1 MAPKH
6 CVVTLLI
13 GGGGPGACSP
23 GFFFDK
29 SRVIWCN
36 LGGGK
41 SNVITNLKINNF
53 KEKNQQEIF
62 IAIFLSQINL
72 DEHSSMK
79 KKYIQNLQGG
89 SEGLAPPEA
98 EEFFLKNQTKWRLF
112 LIFFFFFCFLARL
125 PVSPKL

>member
-1 MAPKH
+1 MQS
-6 CVVTLLI
+6 
-13 GGGGPGACSP
+13 GGGGGQ
-23 GFFFDK
+23 K
-29 SRVIWCN
+29 Y
-36 LGGGK
+36 
-41 SNVITNLKINNF
+41 VITNLKINNF

-72 DEHSSMK
+72 DEHSSTK

-112 LIFFFFFCFLARL
+112 LIFFFFFFLLFGKAPCIPKIMSLL
-125 PVSPKL
+125 PSPLK